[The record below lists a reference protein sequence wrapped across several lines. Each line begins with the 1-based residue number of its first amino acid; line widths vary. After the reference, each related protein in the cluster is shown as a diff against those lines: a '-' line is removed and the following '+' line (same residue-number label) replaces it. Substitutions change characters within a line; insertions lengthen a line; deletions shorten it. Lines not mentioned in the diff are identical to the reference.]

1 MWFRRAVYLAM
12 FPAAVIL
19 PLWVLVT
26 RAVIADA
33 STSDVLL
40 YLVGCP
46 ALFVLMA
53 VTAGLLR
60 ARKSVRTAHVLS
72 VRDASVLVVGWLA
85 LLASG
90 FFAVPL
96 LAVID
101 IVLVLGTFW
110 LTAWELV
117 DETRRRVRTFVETV
131 TTVPTIPGSSSTS
144 TRIPPARGETIII
157 DPGK

>member
-1 MWFRRAVYLAM
+1 MWFRRAVYLAI
-12 FPAAVIL
+12 FPAAVLL

-26 RAVIADA
+26 RAIIADA

-53 VTAGLLR
+53 VTGGLLR
-60 ARKSVRTAHVLS
+60 ARKSVRTARVLS
-72 VRDASVLVVGWLA
+72 LRDASVLAVGWLA

-90 FFAVPL
+90 IFALPL

-101 IVLVLGTFW
+101 IVLVIGAFW
-110 LTAWELV
+110 LAAWELV
-117 DETRRRVRTFVETV
+117 DETRKRVRTFVETV
-131 TTVPTIPGSSSTS
+131 TTVPTIPGATPS

-157 DPGK
+157 DPGQ